1 MNVFEFACFVILGA
15 AVSLILNRILIKLRF
30 ATWAALISLTYN
42 VLMIAS
48 YLDVAENKKL
58 FNLQFDPSVSEH
70 YPTLTIVS
78 LIMMLFHCLAF
89 RN

>member
-48 YLDVAENKKL
+48 YLDVAENKNYL
-58 FNLQFDPSVSEH
+58 TYNSTQVFPSTTQHS
-70 YPTLTIVS
+70 
-78 LIMMLFHCLAF
+78 
-89 RN
+89 R